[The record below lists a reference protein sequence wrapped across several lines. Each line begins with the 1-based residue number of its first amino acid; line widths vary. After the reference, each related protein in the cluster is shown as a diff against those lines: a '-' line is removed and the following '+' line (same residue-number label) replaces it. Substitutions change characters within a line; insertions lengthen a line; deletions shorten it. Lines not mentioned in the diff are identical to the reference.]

1 MHHAGMI
8 LSEQHSPILGALTD
22 VPTVNIGHILSVLV
36 CSEGE
41 DLLKLETFQTSKSSK
56 LGIFKGVET
65 STI

>member
-1 MHHAGMI
+1 MRRAGTI
-8 LSEQHSPILGALTD
+8 LNKQHSTIVGALTD